1 MLVAENMENEDAAV
15 DAAVAAVQPPVQE
28 KHPIAKPQRCTDG
41 FNVRVHFSAPYIG
54 GSVLVFLTTRTIA
67 TFTDMITMNTV
78 STLDQWWSIG
88 MPGSARVWLSA
99 SISGGRRVFQQDE
112 DLELDIGYSEGI
124 EAFVGDRRE
133 NGGVSTRW

>member
-1 MLVAENMENEDAAV
+1 MRLSTRRWLLSSHLSRSNTLSKSSSAV
-15 DAAVAAVQPPVQE
+15 WTTSTSASISPHQTFAPPST
-28 KHPIAKPQRCTDG
+28 P
-41 FNVRVHFSAPYIG
+41 
-54 GSVLVFLTTRTIA
+54 TIA
-67 TFTDMITMNTV
+67 AFTGMITMDTV

-88 MPGSARVWLSA
+88 MPDSARVWLSA
-99 SISGGRRVFQQDE
+99 SISEGRRVFQQDE